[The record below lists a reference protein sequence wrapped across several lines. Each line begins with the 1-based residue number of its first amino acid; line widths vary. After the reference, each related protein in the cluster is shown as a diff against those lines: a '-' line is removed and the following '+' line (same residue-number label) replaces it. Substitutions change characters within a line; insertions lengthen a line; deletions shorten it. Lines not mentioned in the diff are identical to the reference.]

1 MVGEEAAASG
11 EAATRSQPLAGLK
24 VIDAATLFAGPVAA
38 MLLGDYGADVLK
50 VEHPRG
56 DPARGHGVGG
66 ASHSVLWAQM
76 GRNKRSVTLNIGRPE
91 GAEIFKRLCRDADIV
106 IENFRPGTLERWGL
120 GYDVLS
126 AINPRLILVRVTG
139 FGQFGPYAR
148 RPGFGTLAE
157 AMSGFAAMTGQ
168 PDGPP
173 TLPPF
178 GLADGITGFAA
189 AFAAMTAVESR
200 HRSGRGQVIDIALI
214 EPILTILGAHATAY
228 DKYGTIPKRTG
239 NRSRMN
245 APRNTYLTRDDKWVA
260 ISTSSTSIAERLMRL
275 VGAEEMVTQPWF
287 ASASGRYQ
295 HVDEIDAR
303 VAEWIR
309 ARDAETVIRE
319 MEAAEAAVAPIYT
332 IADIME
338 DPQYQ
343 ALDTI
348 TRVHDEIFGDIR
360 MQNVMFR
367 MSEDTGAIRFTG
379 RPLGGDNDAVL
390 GDELGIGEEER
401 DRLRQAG
408 VI

>member
-1 MVGEEAAASG
+1 MTSGKAAAPEG
-11 EAATRSQPLAGLK
+11 ATARSQPLAGLK

-50 VEHPRG
+50 IEHPRG

-66 ASHSVLWAQM
+66 EGHSVLWTQM
-76 GRNKRSVTLNIGRPE
+76 GRNKRSVTLNIGKPE
-91 GAEIFKRLCRDADIV
+91 GTEIFKRLCSDTDIV
-106 IENFRPGTLERWGL
+106 VENFRPGTLERWGL

-126 AINPRLILVRVTG
+126 ALNPRLILVRVTG

-157 AMSGFAAMTGQ
+157 AMSGFAAMTGE

-228 DKYGTIPKRTG
+228 DKYGTMPKRTG

-245 APRNTYLTRDDKWVA
+245 APRNTYVTRDGKWLA
-260 ISTSSTSIAERLMRL
+260 ISTSSTSVAERLMRL
-275 VGAEEMVTQPWF
+275 VGAEEMVEQPWF
-287 ASASGRYQ
+287 GSASGRYQ
-295 HVDEIDAR
+295 HIDEIDSC
-303 VAEWIR
+303 VAAWIR
-309 ARDAETVIRE
+309 ARDADTVIRE
-319 MEAAEAAVAPIYT
+319 MEAAEAAVAPIYN
-332 IADIME
+332 IADIMA

-348 TRVHDEIFGDIR
+348 TRVHDDIYGDIR
-360 MQNVMFR
+360 MQNVIFR
-367 MSEDTGAIRFTG
+367 MSEDAGAIRFTG
-379 RPLGGDNDAVL
+379 RPLGGDNAAVL

-401 DRLRQAG
+401 ARLREAG